1 MVKKYATFFFLL
13 TGFFINAQEIGLP
26 TDFRQHNITEY
37 NSNLWNPVFS
47 LDRNAPSSIA
57 FWSRYQWQHID
68 SDPSSLFL
76 TYTGKIN
83 SKSSFGV
90 GFMQHNTGIFANTGG
105 IVNYAYAFDLGNKM
119 QLSVGIN
126 LFGFSSELADDRYQ
140 PDPNINLPQMRVS
153 NAFIMQFAPG
163 IRFSA
168 DKFGIGLVSDNLI
181 DYNFSTNTGNSDTDE
196 RTFTGMLDY
205 RFPLSLFSWADRA
218 YLMPMLYV
226 RSVPYGDTQI
236 GLNALLSSDKFWLQG
251 GYNSFYGISGGLG
264 GRFFKHLSLGALIE
278 VGVDT
283 ELKGKDPSFEL
294 VAAYAWAIPE
304 NKKMV
309 VGLDEDMEEV
319 PLEKKE
325 ELEAE
330 VQKVEKPADTEV
342 VITDDTPKKDKKKKR
357 TKRKSKKVLEEEMRL
372 EMELAVAKNL
382 KEKQEAEALA
392 EAVRRE
398 EKRKLDSLKQV
409 ELAFSRKINAD
420 LEMIAARKKAGKPI
434 TKGHY
439 EEVERLDGE
448 KAGFYLIANVYGTQK
463 YRDLFIQGL
472 QKKGIDA
479 RSVFVPTKKFDYVY
493 LERYDTLGEA
503 EEARDSKF
511 DGKYTDR
518 IWIFRILGD

>member
-13 TGFFINAQEIGLP
+13 MGFLINAQEVGLP
-26 TDFRQHNITEY
+26 TDFRQHNLTEY

-47 LDRNAPSSIA
+47 LDRNGPSSIA

-83 SKSSFGV
+83 PKSSFGV
-90 GFMQHNTGIFANTGG
+90 GFMQHNTGVFANTGG
-105 IVNYAYAFDLGNKM
+105 MLNYAYSFDLGNKM
-119 QLSVGIN
+119 QLSVGLN
-126 LFGFSSELADDRYQ
+126 LFGFNSELADDRYQ
-140 PDPNINLPQMRVS
+140 PDPNVNLPQMSVS

-163 IRFSA
+163 IRFSV

-181 DYNFSTNTGNSDTDE
+181 DYNFSTNKGNSDADE

-205 RFPLSLFSWADRA
+205 RFPLSLFSWTDGA
-218 YLMPMLYV
+218 YLLPMLYV

-236 GLNALLSSDKFWLQG
+236 GLNALLSSNKFWLQG

-294 VAAYAWAIPE
+294 VAAYAWTIPE
-304 NKKMV
+304 NGKKV
-309 VGLDEDMEEV
+309 VGLDEDMEDA
-319 PLEKKE
+319 PLGKKE
-325 ELEAE
+325 ELEE
-330 VQKVEKPADTEV
+330 EKRADKEV
-342 VITDDTPKKDKKKKR
+342 VMADKAPKKEKKEKR
-357 TKRKSKKVLEEEMRL
+357 TKRKSKKVLEEEMRQ
-372 EMELAVAKNL
+372 EMELAAAKRL
-382 KEKQEAEALA
+382 REKEEADALA
-392 EAVRRE
+392 EAVRLE
-398 EKRKLDSLKQV
+398 EKRKLDSIKQV

-439 EEVERLDGE
+439 EEEEKLDGE

-463 YRDLFIQGL
+463 YRDLFIQNL
-472 QKKGIDA
+472 QNKGINA
-479 RSVFVPTKKFDYVY
+479 RSVFVPRKKFDYVY

-511 DGKYTDR
+511 GGKYADR
-518 IWIFRILGD
+518 IWIFRIIGE